1 MIMKKLVLTAL
12 LTLAVA
18 GAVSA
23 QNYVIINSEKV
34 FKSLAEYNQALE
46 TIDSLGKS
54 YQADVDQRFAQVE
67 NLYNSYMAQKASL
80 SAASRQQQE
89 NIILQKEREAS
100 EYQQEI
106 FGAEGTLMKKRIE
119 LIQPIQKRVF
129 DAIELYATQHG
140 YDLVLDA
147 ANNATLLYNNPS
159 IDHTQQVI
167 NALK

>member
-1 MIMKKLVLTAL
+1 MTMKKLLLSAL

-46 TIDSLGKS
+46 TIDSLGKA
-54 YQADVDQRFAQVE
+54 YQAEVDQRFAQVE
-67 NLYNSYMAQKASL
+67 NLYNSYMAQKGSL

-89 NIILQKEREAS
+89 NLILQKEREAT
-100 EYQQEI
+100 EYQQEL

-119 LIQPIQKRVF
+119 LIQPIQQRVF
-129 DAIELYATQHG
+129 DAIERYATQHG
-140 YDLVLDA
+140 YDMVLDA
-147 ANNATLLYNNPS
+147 SNNATLLYNS
-159 IDHTQQVI
+159 AAVDHTQQVI
-167 NALK
+167 DALK